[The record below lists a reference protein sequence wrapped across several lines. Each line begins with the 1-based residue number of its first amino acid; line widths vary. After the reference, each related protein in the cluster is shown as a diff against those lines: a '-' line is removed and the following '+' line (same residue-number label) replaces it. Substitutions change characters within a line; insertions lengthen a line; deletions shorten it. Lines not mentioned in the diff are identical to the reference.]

1 MSHYTGSVYEDS
13 TFTLMSRFEV
23 LGVNGVQADCSSI
36 TVKAWDTDDFS
47 TLVLSVSPA
56 ASAVVYDTLQTV
68 MWEEDTT
75 GYNFRYDVADSIC
88 VTPGRKYFFEVR
100 ITTSGGVLPP
110 ITWEL
115 PCKETRSS

>member
-68 MWEEDTT
+68 M
-75 GYNFRYDVADSIC
+75 
-88 VTPGRKYFFEVR
+88 
-100 ITTSGGVLPP
+100 
-110 ITWEL
+110 
-115 PCKETRSS
+115 